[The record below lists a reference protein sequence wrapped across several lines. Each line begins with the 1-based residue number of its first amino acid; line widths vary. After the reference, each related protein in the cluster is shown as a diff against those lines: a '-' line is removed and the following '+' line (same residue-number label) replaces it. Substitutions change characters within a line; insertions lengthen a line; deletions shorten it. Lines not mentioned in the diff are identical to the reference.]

1 MHKNLRINSAKVE
14 QKLVRF
20 IRKQIAHTGFKRVLV
35 GLSGGLDSSLALYLC
50 CRAAGEENVFALI
63 LPYKTT
69 PAESINSAK
78 LIARRFRVK
87 TRFINITPQVD
98 AYFKN
103 FPGADK
109 VRRGNK
115 MARERMSILYDQSK
129 ELAALVAGTSN
140 KTELLLGYGT
150 IYGDIACAFNPL
162 GGLYKTQVRQ
172 LAGDVGLP
180 NRIIQKT
187 PSAGLWPGQSDEKE
201 LGLTYARVDR
211 LLHYLVDKKFSDK
224 RLLGLGFKKSF
235 IDKVKKRIA
244 GNAFKRQL
252 PPIAGILPR

>member
-20 IRKQIAHTGFKRVLV
+20 IRKQIAHTGLNRVLV
-35 GLSGGLDSSLALYLC
+35 GLSGGLDSSLVLYLC
-50 CRAAGEENVFALI
+50 CQALGEENVFALI

-78 LIARRFRVK
+78 LIARRLRVK
-87 TRFINITPQVD
+87 TRFIDITPQVD

-115 MARERMSILYDQSK
+115 MARERMSILYDRSK
-129 ELAALVAGTSN
+129 ELGALVAGTSN
-140 KTELLLGYGT
+140 KTELLLGYAT

-162 GGLYKTQVRQ
+162 GGLYKSQIRQ

-180 NRIIQKT
+180 NKIIQKT

-211 LLHYLVDKKFSDK
+211 LLYYLVDKKFSDK

-235 IDKVKKRIA
+235 LQKVKRRITD
-244 GNAFKRQL
+244 NAFKRQL
-252 PPIAGILPR
+252 PPIARV

>member
-1 MHKNLRINSAKVE
+1 MYKNLRINSAKVE
-14 QKLVRF
+14 RRLAGF
-20 IRKQIAHTGFKRVLV
+20 IREQTKGAGFKRVLA
-35 GLSGGLDSSLALYLC
+35 GLSGGLDSSLVLYLC
-50 CRAAGEENVFALI
+50 CRALGEENVFALI

-78 LIARRFRVK
+78 LIARRLRVK
-87 TRFINITPQVD
+87 TRFIDITPQVD

-129 ELAALVAGTSN
+129 ELGALVAGTSN

-180 NRIIQKT
+180 DEIIKKPPT
-187 PSAGLWPGQSDEKE
+187 AELWPGQSDEGE
-201 LGLTYARVDR
+201 LGLTYVMVDR
-211 LLHYLVDKKFSDK
+211 FLYYLLDKKYSDK
-224 RLLGLGFKKSF
+224 RLLKLGFKKGF
-235 IDKVKKRIA
+235 IEKVKGRIA
-244 GNAFKRQL
+244 DNAFKRRT
-252 PPIAGILPR
+252 PPIARI